1 MSGHNKWANIKHR
14 KGAQD
19 AKRSKAFT
27 KIIREITI
35 AARDGGGDADA
46 NPRLRSAVDKA
57 KAANMPKDKIETAIK
72 KGTGELEGEELTE
85 LLYEGYG
92 PAGVALLISVVTDNK
107 NRSAQEIRHLLS
119 KGNGSLAEAGAVSW
133 NFERKGLIK
142 VPKEEVSDM
151 EEFMMQAIEAGA
163 EDITEDTDP
172 IEITVEPDL
181 TSEVREALKADGYS
195 IEDELTYNPKTT
207 VNISGNDAEKL
218 LKLLDNLED
227 NDDVQQVFGNYD
239 IDDAELEELS
249 KKLG

>member
-181 TSEVREALKADGYS
+181 TSDVREALKADGYS